1 MLDQVAASK
10 LRCTVWWSKPLI
22 DDERTVALL
31 DQGERERHGRFLRP
45 VDAARFA
52 TGRAV
57 AKTVLAQQVGIDPA
71 DVHFTTDCPH
81 CAGSHGKPRVVGTDV
96 DLSISHSGD
105 LVAVGM
111 VVGAVLGV
119 DVEQTTTR
127 QPDNLPVDALAPRER
142 EVIRALPPDQRVAA
156 FFTYWTRKEAL
167 LKATEHGLAVGMDSF
182 TMSAPN
188 EHPELLEWSSTKAAP
203 GPVRLHTL
211 SPDPAHQGCVA
222 VLTDRDIE
230 VVEAQA
236 ADVLG
241 H

>member
-1 MLDQVAASK
+1 MAASK

-22 DDERTVALL
+22 GDERTVALL
-31 DQGERERHGRFLRP
+31 DPAERERHGRFLRP

-71 DVHFTTDCPH
+71 EVRFTTECPH
-81 CAGSHGKPRVVGTDV
+81 CAGNHGKPRMAGTDV

-127 QPDNLPVDALAPRER
+127 QPGNLPVEALAPRER
-142 EVIRALPPDQRVAA
+142 AVLQALPADQRVAA

-167 LKATEHGLAVGMDSF
+167 LKATGHGLAAGMDTF
-182 TMSAPN
+182 TVSAPN
-188 EHPELLEWSSTKAAP
+188 EHPELLEWASGKVGP

-211 SPDPAHQGCVA
+211 SPDPDHQGCVA

-236 ADVLG
+236 TEVLG
-241 H
+241 R